1 MKHLK
6 LFENFLNEWD
16 STHTLKWHV
25 DLSGDFI
32 DSEKHEKH
40 ATSNWKIEME
50 PITVV
55 SVEGNIDDEH
65 TNLDI
70 KLSNGD
76 ELSLE
81 AFYHIGPPEQY
92 SHKKDFA
99 KLSVEKANG
108 KRFSIDVK
116 EEFMKNVE
124 DYGSMVL
131 SLLNLYKD
139 LGNDNNN
146 NDSISGHLESM

>member
-1 MKHLK
+1 MKHIK

-25 DLSGDFI
+25 DLEGDFSGS
-32 DSEKHEKH
+32 DKHEKH
-40 ATSNWKIEME
+40 ATSNWKIEIA
-50 PITVV
+50 PITVE

-65 TNLDI
+65 TNLDV

-76 ELSLE
+76 ELNIE

-99 KLSVEKANG
+99 KLTIEKANG
-108 KRFSIDVK
+108 KRFTIDVK
-116 EEFMKNVE
+116 EEFMQSIE
-124 DYGSMVL
+124 DYGSIVL
-131 SLLNLYKD
+131 ALLRLYEK
-139 LGNDNNN
+139 LGKEHDGS
-146 NDSISGHLESM
+146 DTMSGHLDTV